1 MIKSV
6 SAKTDAPVV
15 SVQQSANE
23 NFTFLISLVQR
34 LQKSLL
40 NTLRTI
46 HGKEKE
52 QDDENLE
59 LKVRHLMEERTLKRV
74 QQQKLEK

>member
-15 SVQQSANE
+15 SVQQSVNE
-23 NFTFLISLVQR
+23 KVTFLISLVQR

-46 HGKEKE
+46 HEKEKK
-52 QDDENLE
+52 QDHENLE

>member
-46 HGKEKE
+46 HEKEKE

>member
-15 SVQQSANE
+15 SVQQSVNE
-23 NFTFLISLVQR
+23 TFILLISLVQR
-34 LQKSLL
+34 LQKSLS

-46 HGKEKE
+46 HEKEKE
-52 QDDENLE
+52 QSDENLE
-59 LKVRHLMEERTLKRV
+59 LKKRHQIEKQTLEQV
-74 QQQKLEK
+74 IEQKLEK

>member
-15 SVQQSANE
+15 SVQQSVNDKV
-23 NFTFLISLVQR
+23 TFLISLVQR

-46 HGKEKE
+46 HEKEKE

-59 LKVRHLMEERTLKRV
+59 LKKRYQIEKQTLEQV
-74 QQQKLEK
+74 IEQNLEK

>member
-15 SVQQSANE
+15 SVQQSVNE
-23 NFTFLISLVQR
+23 KFTLLISLVQR

-46 HGKEKE
+46 HEKEKE

-59 LKVRHLMEERTLKRV
+59 LKKRYQIEKQTLEQVIEQNLK
-74 QQQKLEK
+74 K

>member
-15 SVQQSANE
+15 SVQQSVNE
-23 NFTFLISLVQR
+23 KVTFLISLVQR

-46 HGKEKE
+46 HEKEKE
-52 QDDENLE
+52 QNDENLE

>member
-46 HGKEKE
+46 HEKEKK
-52 QDDENLE
+52 QDHENLE

>member
-15 SVQQSANE
+15 SVQQSVNE
-23 NFTFLISLVQR
+23 KFILLISLVQR

-46 HGKEKE
+46 HEKEKE
-52 QDDENLE
+52 QDHENLE
-59 LKVRHLMEERTLKRV
+59 LKKRHLMEERTLE
-74 QQQKLEK
+74 QFIEQKLEK

>member
-15 SVQQSANE
+15 SVQQSVNE
-23 NFTFLISLVQR
+23 KFILLISLVQR
-34 LQKSLL
+34 LQKSLS

-46 HGKEKE
+46 HEKEKE
-52 QDDENLE
+52 QSDENLE
-59 LKVRHLMEERTLKRV
+59 LKKRHQIEKQTLEQV
-74 QQQKLEK
+74 IEQKLEK

>member
-46 HGKEKE
+46 HEKEKE
-52 QDDENLE
+52 QDHENLE
-59 LKVRHLMEERTLKRV
+59 LKKRYQIEKQTIEQV
-74 QQQKLEK
+74 IEQNLEK

>member
-15 SVQQSANE
+15 SVQQSVNE
-23 NFTFLISLVQR
+23 KVTFLISLVQR

-46 HGKEKE
+46 HEKEKE
-52 QDDENLE
+52 QSDENLE

>member
-34 LQKSLL
+34 LQKSLS

-46 HGKEKE
+46 HEKEKE

>member
-15 SVQQSANE
+15 SVQQSVNE

-46 HGKEKE
+46 HEKEKE
-52 QDDENLE
+52 QNDENLE